1 MRRTGLKEIAGIRQY
16 VDFDVDGKMFRVYEV
31 KFRTEKTEGEFVLDI
46 PATEFTAEHAREL
59 AEAKA
64 EEIDKAVG

>member
-1 MRRTGLKEIAGIRQY
+1 MGVRGKLKIRQY
-16 VDFDVDGKMFRVYEV
+16 IDFDVDGKMFRAMEI
-31 KFRTEKTEGEFVLDI
+31 KFRTEKTEGEFVVTMRAD
-46 PATEFTAEHAREL
+46 EFTAELAREL